1 MFQRSSL
8 LRQVC
13 QKNIRRSFPK
23 SNCHISFYST
33 AVKNENI
40 INNPESTSN
49 TNNSV
54 LRRIEKIGEIL
65 KDENLDNKSNKK
77 LNYNYNNNNNNNDNK
92 KQKKIEEIIDGSY
105 LNKKF
110 SENTHYFHELN
121 KNQISYLNRFF
132 NDAKVDLDWSI
143 YDYLKIPGEEERL
156 NKEEQLISKYE
167 AEEEQEEN
175 QELIQEK
182 KDEEEDDLDD
192 FDKKYNN
199 TENTTLNENMKKG
212 TIKSIERK
220 EKKLNEL
227 ENFNNLPE
235 IIFLGRC
242 NVGKSSLINSLLTNL
257 KFQENEKY
265 ARVKRFAGYTPC
277 LNFYNIG
284 GLFRLVDSP
293 GYGVKGKDWQGELTF
308 QYLNNRRNLR
318 NCYLLL
324 DAKIG
329 LNDYDELIINNLV
342 ELGVSFDIIF
352 NKIDKIQNNNRINHL
367 NNIIKNSI
375 LDKLLIKP
383 KFFFINSV
391 VESNFKKS
399 NLNFKSGLNDLRFNI
414 LNNNCG
420 YEINSNLK
428 PKSKKKLID
437 PNTKELKLK
446 NIKRSLSF
454 TQKKSTKNNNKSK
467 TSSPSSSSS
476 FKK

>member
-1 MFQRSSL
+1 MFQRSLL
-8 LRQVC
+8 LRQVSP
-13 QKNIRRSFPK
+13 KNIQRSFLK
-23 SNCHISFYST
+23 SNCGICFYST
-33 AVKNENI
+33 AVKNTDITKDFGNT
-40 INNPESTSN
+40 NN
-49 TNNSV
+49 TNNSI
-54 LRRIEKIGEIL
+54 LKRIEKIGEIL
-65 KDENLDNKSNKK
+65 KDENVDKKSNIKFNSNKK
-77 LNYNYNNNNNNNDNK
+77 ITDNK
-92 KQKKIEEIIDGSY
+92 NQKKNEEIVDGSY
-105 LNKKF
+105 LNKYF

-132 NDAKVDLDWSI
+132 NDAKVELDWSI
-143 YDYLKIPGEEERL
+143 YDYLRIPGEEERL
-156 NKEEQLISKYE
+156 NKEEQVMSKFE
-167 AEEEQEEN
+167 AQEEQEQD
-175 QELIQEK
+175 QELLQEQ
-182 KDEEEDDLDD
+182 KDEEDDLED
-192 FDKKYNN
+192 F
-199 TENTTLNENMKKG
+199 ENAEKSSINENMKKG

-265 ARVKRFAGYTPC
+265 ARVKRLAGYTPC

-342 ELGVSFDIIF
+342 ELGISFDIIF
-352 NKIDKIQNNNRINHL
+352 NKIDKIKDNSRIDHL
-367 NNIIKNSI
+367 NNIIKNSV

-391 VESNFKKS
+391 VEPNSKKS

-437 PNTKELKLK
+437 PNTKGLKLK
-446 NIKRSLSF
+446 NMKRSLSF
-454 TQKKSTKNNNKSK
+454 TQKKSSTKNNKSK
-467 TSSPSSSSS
+467 TQSKSS
-476 FKK
+476 